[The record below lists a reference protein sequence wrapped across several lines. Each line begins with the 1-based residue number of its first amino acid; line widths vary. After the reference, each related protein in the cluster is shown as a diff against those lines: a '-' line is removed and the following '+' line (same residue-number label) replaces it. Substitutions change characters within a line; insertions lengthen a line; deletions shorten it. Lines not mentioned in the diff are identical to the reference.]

1 MPALNLRILT
11 RRNRDKE
18 PGVATAFL
26 RWTYARAVF
35 HRGYVLTSGIYFV
48 VNARLSASQIIG
60 LGTVMAVTLS
70 LSDIPAGAWSDTFSR
85 KWPLVVGHG
94 FLAAGMVM
102 TGLVTAYPLILC
114 TQVLWALGWACSG
127 GADVAWVTDELG
139 RPGQIARVLT
149 ARARWDLAGG
159 GTGVIA
165 FGLLGWAAGLPAA
178 IVASGAAMA
187 LLGVFVAVRFPEDN
201 FTPVQVRR
209 WTATLRVLK
218 RGVALARRDREI
230 LLVLAATMA
239 VNGADMI
246 SWLFARRLVDLGLPG
261 DPVISYAAI
270 GILSSAAGV
279 IALRLVEAR
288 IERAAAARRA
298 YVVGCLVGAAGLVM
312 LALAPD
318 VIVGGFG
325 LLLASGV
332 AFSVTR
338 AVSVIWVNR
347 RTPSEIRAT
356 IHSFLSQAETV
367 GEVVGGLALVVT
379 AQAAGLSAAFIASA
393 VLIACV
399 GALVA
404 ILRVSSKTVDARRG
418 PGCQRPTE
426 NTAHSE

>member
-1 MPALNLRILT
+1 
-11 RRNRDKE
+11 
-18 PGVATAFL
+18 
-26 RWTYARAVF
+26 
-35 HRGYVLTSGIYFV
+35 
-48 VNARLSASQIIG
+48 
-60 LGTVMAVTLS
+60 
-70 LSDIPAGAWSDTFSR
+70 
-85 KWPLVVGHG
+85 
-94 FLAAGMVM
+94 
-102 TGLVTAYPLILC
+102 
-114 TQVLWALGWACSG
+114 
-127 GADVAWVTDELG
+127 
-139 RPGQIARVLT
+139 
-149 ARARWDLAGG
+149 
-159 GTGVIA
+159 
-165 FGLLGWAAGLPAA
+165 
-178 IVASGAAMA
+178 MA

-201 FTPVQVRR
+201 FTPVRARR
-209 WTATLRVLK
+209 WAATLRVLE

-261 DPVISYAAI
+261 DPVVSYAAV

-312 LALAPD
+312 LAVAPD
-318 VIVGGFG
+318 VIVGGIG

-347 RTPSEIRAT
+347 RTPSEFRAT

-379 AQAAGLSAAFIASA
+379 AQAAGLSAAFVASG

-404 ILRVSSKTVDARRG
+404 ILRGRSRTIYARRV
-418 PGCQRPTE
+418 PGRQRPAE

>member
-1 MPALNLRILT
+1 VPALNLRILT
-11 RRNRDKE
+11 RRNHDKE

-26 RWTYARAVF
+26 RWTYTRAVF

-85 KWPLVVGHG
+85 KWPLVAGHG
-94 FLAAGMVM
+94 FLAAGMVL

-139 RPGQIARVLT
+139 RPGQIARVLA
-149 ARARWDLAGG
+149 AR
-159 GTGVIA
+159 
-165 FGLLGWAAGLPAA
+165 
-178 IVASGAAMA
+178 ASGAAMA
-187 LLGVFVAVRFPEDN
+187 LLGIFVAVRFPEDN

-209 WTATLRVLK
+209 WAASLRVLK

-230 LLVLAATMA
+230 LLVLAATMV

-246 SWLFARRLVDLGLPG
+246 SWLFTRRLVDLGLPG

-426 NTAHSE
+426 NTAHSK